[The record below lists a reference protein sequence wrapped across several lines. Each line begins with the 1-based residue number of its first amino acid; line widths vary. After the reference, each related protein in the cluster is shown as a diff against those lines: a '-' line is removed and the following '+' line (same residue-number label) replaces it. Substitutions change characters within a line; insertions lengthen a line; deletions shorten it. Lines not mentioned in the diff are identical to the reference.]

1 MLRIALGAVA
11 AAALGFAFA
20 GGCRAHP
27 EPPPPAKEEA
37 SAAALPNKF
46 FAFCMDTH
54 DSKKR
59 GLAEQA
65 RLLAELGYD
74 GAGHLWLD
82 QVPERLATL
91 DAAGLALFQIYIRL
105 DLDPAAPR
113 PYDPRLEDVLPLLRG
128 RPTMLAAIIA
138 GAPPSD
144 ETQDPR
150 AVALLRELAALAAGS
165 GVRIALYHHAGD
177 WLARVEDAI
186 RVADK
191 VDRPDVGVMFNL
203 CHWLRTDKSRDYAP
217 LIARAGKRLFA
228 VSINGADER
237 DPQEG
242 WQRYLQILGRGSFD
256 TRAFLAAL
264 LRSGFT
270 GPIGLQCYGIEGDA
284 RDTLTA
290 SMEAWRRYAADIA
303 AAKRAADL

>member
-27 EPPPPAKEEA
+27 EPPPPAKGEA

-128 RPTMLAAIIA
+128 RPTML
-138 GAPPSD
+138 
-144 ETQDPR
+144 
-150 AVALLRELAALAAGS
+150 AGS